1 MRKNEHTHIFP
12 NLNSVMDFIEKHQ
25 DIATVLHKQAWGS
38 GKYKT
43 NFPEAEVVMRYPTSN
58 HDKVKG
64 IIAGYFKQ

>member
-1 MRKNEHTHIFP
+1 
-12 NLNSVMDFIEKHQ
+12 MDFIEKHQ